1 MQQETPLK
9 GWKVLVTRPKDQAAG
24 FSAMLRQLGAEAIE
38 LPLITI
44 APPFSWDELDRCFEV
59 IDKYDWIIFASAN
72 AVRYFMQRK
81 EMVAADADLSTI
93 KIGCVGPAT
102 VKQLTKAGLTVDFQ
116 PSSFI
121 ADAFVAEFP
130 NARKL
135 AGVKI
140 LWPRTNIGR
149 NLIADQL
156 SAAGAQ
162 VDTALCYQTLGPA
175 NPEQAGQMLRELL
188 YEHRLTSVTFT
199 SAQTVRNFRDLLGR
213 EDIETLLAGVC
224 IAVIGK
230 ETAQA
235 AKQHLNKVDVEA
247 PTSTVEGLIAALTQ
261 YAKRS

>member
-1 MQQETPLK
+1 MQQERALA

-24 FSAMLRQLGAEAIE
+24 FSAMLRQLGAKPIE

-44 APPFSWDELDRCFEV
+44 APPFSWEELDRCLEV

-72 AVRYFMQRK
+72 AVRSFLQRK
-81 EMVAADADLSTI
+81 DTVAPEADLSTI

-102 VKQLTKAGLTVDFQ
+102 VKQLTKAGLKVDFQ

-130 NARKL
+130 SARKL
-135 AGVKI
+135 SGVKI

-156 SAAGAQ
+156 TAAGAE

-175 NPEQAGQMLRELL
+175 NPDAAGQTLL
-188 YEHRLTSVTFT
+188 DLLTENQLTSVTFT
-199 SAQTVRNFRDLLGR
+199 SAQTVRNFRELLG
-213 EDIETLLAGVC
+213 EENVDGLLAGVC

-247 PTSTVEGLIAALTQ
+247 PTSTVEGLIGALIE
-261 YAKRS
+261 YAKKS